1 MTTHMALDGAM
12 STSSSERL
20 LKVKEASDILC
31 VHPNTVRVWSE
42 GGLLP
47 TYRIGPRRDRRFRL
61 ADVEALLRIPLKEQ
75 GTSPSKMAKS
85 RIS

>member
-1 MTTHMALDGAM
+1 MTTRM
-12 STSSSERL
+12 SSDKLSAKSSERL

-61 ADVEALLRIPLKEQ
+61 TDVEALLRLPLKEQ
-75 GTSPSKMAKS
+75 GTSCAKIARS
-85 RIS
+85 RMS

>member
-1 MTTHMALDGAM
+1 MTTHV
-12 STSSSERL
+12 SPERVSPRYSERL

-47 TYRIGPRRDRRFRL
+47 TYRIGPRRDRRFRMS
-61 ADVEALLRIPLKEQ
+61 DVEALLRLPLKQQ
-75 GTSPSKMAKS
+75 GAVPRRS
-85 RIS
+85 